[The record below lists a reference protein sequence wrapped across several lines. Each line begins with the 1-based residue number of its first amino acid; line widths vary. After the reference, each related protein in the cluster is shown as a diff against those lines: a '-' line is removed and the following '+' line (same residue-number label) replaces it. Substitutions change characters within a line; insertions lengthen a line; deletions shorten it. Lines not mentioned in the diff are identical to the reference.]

1 MNQDQLAKM
10 QAGRIAAAAAK
21 KAEAARLAG
30 DEHAQWERLHKQAAE
45 DLRKHRQ
52 AESDV
57 VQSSYLIKEL
67 T

>member
-1 MNQDQLAKM
+1 MTPEQLAKM
-10 QAGRIAAAAAK
+10 QAGAAAARSAK
-21 KAEAARLAG
+21 KAATDSAAET
-30 DEHAQWERLHKQAAE
+30 EHAQWERLHKQAAE

-57 VQSSYLIKEL
+57 VQSNAKER